1 MTFIFRA
8 SCFCPWRNYTMM
20 NLNKKLGEQTLPIRT
35 MSISSS
41 IGFPIDLVCILPA
54 LLNSESLQACKILE
68 MLNNP
73 AAPLFSF
80 LHFQF
85 VQVFVFLGRLAS
97 YLPILA
103 IRGPALPLLGIVNN
117 LFQFCGTFHSASL

>member
-1 MTFIFRA
+1 
-8 SCFCPWRNYTMM
+8 MM
-20 NLNKKLGEQTLPIRT
+20 NLNKKLGGQTLPIRT

-54 LLNSESLQACKILE
+54 LLNSESLQACKIFE

-73 AAPLFSF
+73 AAAPLCSF

-85 VQVFVFLGRLAS
+85 WQEFVCLGRTGQLFA
-97 YLPILA
+97 
-103 IRGPALPLLGIVNN
+103 N
-117 LFQFCGTFHSASL
+117 LFANPGHPWSSTTFARNC